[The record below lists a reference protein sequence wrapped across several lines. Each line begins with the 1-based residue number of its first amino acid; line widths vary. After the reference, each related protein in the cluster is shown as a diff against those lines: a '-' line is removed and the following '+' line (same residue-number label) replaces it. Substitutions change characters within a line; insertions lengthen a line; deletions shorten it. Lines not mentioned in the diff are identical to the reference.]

1 LATWSESGFGKYNIY
16 EKGMIAMPGIKVGDV
31 VGIRCQVQP
40 GPFSD
45 ERLVTIETVEGL
57 TSGFV
62 SQDEL
67 KMADDGQWYV
77 HGVVRKVEPDVI
89 EVWIRGSFFTT
100 NGLASVPRRLAMAA

>member
-1 LATWSESGFGKYNIY
+1 MLLAFGAKSSR
-16 EKGMIAMPGIKVGDV
+16 D
-31 VGIRCQVQP
+31 R
-40 GPFSD
+40 S
-45 ERLVTIETVEGL
+45 R
-57 TSGFV
+57 